1 MSDLIQYLEHAVS
14 AGASDLFFVAGG
26 PVSVKLEG
34 HIRPVNEKRLLPPDT
49 KELILQIYAL
59 AQRPM
64 DQYEQ
69 TGDDDFSFAVSGLAR
84 FRVNAYK
91 QRSSLAAVVRIVSF
105 DIPKWEEINILPQV
119 MDLADTPHGLILF
132 TGTAG
137 SGILC
142 KKHRRCD
149 HEHQADTGR
158 TAQRPA
164 CGEESEA
171 GSSGR
176 ADGSVQIGTVE
187 V

>member
-1 MSDLIQYLEHAVS
+1 MLDLIQYLEHAVS

-34 HIRPVNEKRLLPPDT
+34 RIRPVADDKLLPPDT
-49 KELILQIYAL
+49 KELISQIYAL

-91 QRSSLAAVVRIVSF
+91 QRNSLAAVVRVVSF
-105 DIPKWEEINILPQV
+105 DIPQWERIHIPSQV

-137 SGILC
+137 SGKSTSLSD
-142 KKHRRCD
+142 RS
-149 HEHQADTGR
+149 HQSHQRLSHYYIGR
-158 TAQRPA
+158 
-164 CGEESEA
+164 SH
-171 GSSGR
+171 
-176 ADGSVQIGTVE
+176 
-187 V
+187 